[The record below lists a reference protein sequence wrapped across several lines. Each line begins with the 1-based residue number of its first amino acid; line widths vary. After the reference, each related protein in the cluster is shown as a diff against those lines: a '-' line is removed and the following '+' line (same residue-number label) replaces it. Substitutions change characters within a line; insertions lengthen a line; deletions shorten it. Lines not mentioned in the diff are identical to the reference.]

1 MTVVQQCRC
10 TGGAEGGVWNLC
22 TVACSQKVVLLS
34 GKTQFRN
41 GSTHTRTCRLLALAF
56 SQLLVFVLTFNMR
69 KLSFLHEN
77 CCPPYYMPK
86 TAPKTQCRYRFTALQ
101 AHTILCLQLPL
112 PLKRF
117 RFYSAAAKNDTLTIH
132 RQLGMEMGAKGTHRY
147 DGDVAAAAAVI
158 IMVYLLLLWWWVSR
172 WQRPISQLFGMI
184 MKRRSMHTV
193 VGAFASSITTTTI
206 AGIATDI
213 QINIASAKTHKM
225 AKREER
231 KTSREGKR
239 WIETKNI
246 EWTLARIPLPR

>member
-1 MTVVQQCRC
+1 
-10 TGGAEGGVWNLC
+10 
-22 TVACSQKVVLLS
+22 
-34 GKTQFRN
+34 
-41 GSTHTRTCRLLALAF
+41 
-56 SQLLVFVLTFNMR
+56 
-69 KLSFLHEN
+69 
-77 CCPPYYMPK
+77 MPK

-184 MKRRSMHTV
+184 MKRCSMHTV

-206 AGIATDI
+206 AAIATDI

-239 WIETKNI
+239 WIETKKYRVNTGTNSI
-246 EWTLARIPLPR
+246 AKITTTVIDWTVFEAAAFQEMRCFIQRKHTAYHHFPSFYRECVCVRMNVRSLLFVNT